1 MKRANN
7 ILLIVSL
14 IAVFL
19 CGCNSGEVSP
29 VENTEAII
37 ESMSSSSEGESTE
50 PAAVIMEE
58 MAVVETAPVE
68 TEPVIEETEPP
79 FKEYEYFCEDVY
91 YDAEY
96 IDSGEYIPH
105 FLFTPS
111 TANDYEK
118 IPLILWLHGSGEK
131 NSDIT
136 EHQWSGLN
144 KVMTA
149 WDFMHLEGMNAYV
162 VAPHLVQGDFW
173 SPYWCSED
181 SANNIQDLLDYYIE
195 NYNVDPAQIAVS
207 GHSLGGQG
215 AVYMPQVLPE
225 TFCAMA
231 PISVYNPCIPITN
244 FDIPVW
250 CFEGQKGKGED
261 SASIEY
267 AFDKFARAYGEDRI
281 TTLPVGHGALPMAV
295 FSMDN
300 DGNLRTDLFEWLAE
314 QMSASAL
321 KASLAESSEAE
332 ADVVADTDAATTEL
346 T

>member
-1 MKRANN
+1 M
-7 ILLIVSL
+7 
-14 IAVFL
+14 
-19 CGCNSGEVSP
+19 
-29 VENTEAII
+29 
-37 ESMSSSSEGESTE
+37 
-50 PAAVIMEE
+50 
-58 MAVVETAPVE
+58 
-68 TEPVIEETEPP
+68 
-79 FKEYEYFCEDVY
+79 
-91 YDAEY
+91 
-96 IDSGEYIPH
+96 
-105 FLFTPS
+105 
-111 TANDYEK
+111 
-118 IPLILWLHGSGEK
+118 ILWLHGSGEK

-181 SANNIQDLLDYYIE
+181 SANNIKDLLDYYIE

-215 AVYMPQVLPE
+215 TAYLPQVLPE
-225 TFCAMA
+225 YFCAMA
-231 PISVYNPCIPITN
+231 PLSVYYPCIKLTN
-244 FDIPVW
+244 TEIPVW
-250 CFEGQKGKGED
+250 CFQG
-261 SASIEY
+261 STSH
-267 AFDKFARAYGEDRI
+267 GEDRTSADYAYSDFARVYGSDCI

-295 FSMDN
+295 FSMDE
-300 DGNLRTDLFEWLAE
+300 DENLRTDLFEWLAE

-321 KASLAESSEAE
+321 KVSLAESSEAE